1 MPVRPRAAAPRSVP
15 PAAATSVLAA
25 VPKDASAGFSEN
37 ALKILR
43 ARYFLKNEKGEL
55 VDKSPEDL
63 FRRVAGHVASAEKT
77 KALRERYAGE
87 FLRAM
92 MARDFLPNS
101 PTLTGAGRGM
111 CLSAC
116 FVLPIEDSL
125 DGIFESVKNA
135 AMVHK
140 EGGGTGFDFSRLRP
154 KGSFVRKTQ
163 GVASGPVSFLK
174 VIDAATEAVK
184 QGGTRRGAN
193 MGILR
198 VDHPDIEEFVQM
210 KLDGRSIA
218 NFNISVAVTDAF
230 MDAVRAGASYDLLDP
245 RSGRPAGRKDA
256 RSVFQTIVE
265 SAWAVGDPGLV
276 FIDRINR
283 GNPTAGLGPIRATNP
298 CGEQPLHDYESCNLG
313 SINLA
318 NFFDAGRK
326 DRFDWGR
333 FAGVIRMGV
342 RFLDNVIEVNK
353 YPLPQIEEMSR
364 ANRRIGL
371 GVMGW
376 ADLLLLME
384 LRYDSAKAL
393 ALAGKVAGFLRK
405 EAVAASRALAG
416 ERGSF
421 PNIGRSV
428 YKGTKMR
435 NATVFTIAPTGTI
448 SRIAGCSSS
457 IEPVFAFEVT
467 SKILDSEIKDV
478 HPIYAAWVEKNPGK
492 PLPEHFVSAH
502 EISPEWH
509 VRAQGAFQKHVDNSV
524 SKTINFPHAAAVEDI
539 EKAYDLAWDLGTK
552 GITIY
557 RDGCRESQVLYKNGT
572 EILHPKER
580 PTSLPS
586 VTDKIKTGFGN
597 LYVTIAFQN
606 QKPFEVFASIGKS
619 GYSTMADAEAL
630 GRLTSLALRS
640 GVEPMEVIQQLKG
653 IGGSEPIFTEGGL
666 IQSIPDAIAKVLEKH
681 FGEVRMSAKDFY
693 TVRCKICGAL
703 LPDEKCPVCMNC
715 GWSKCA

>member
-1 MPVRPRAAAPRSVP
+1 MAP
-15 PAAATSVLAA
+15 
-25 VPKDASAGFSEN
+25 SAGFSES
-37 ALKILR
+37 ALKILK

-55 VDKSPEDL
+55 VDTSPEDL
-63 FRRVAGHVASAEKT
+63 LRRVAAHVASAERT

-92 MARDFLPNS
+92 TARDFLPNS

-125 DGIFESVKNA
+125 DAIFETVKNA

-140 EGGGTGFDFSRLRP
+140 EGGGTGFDFSLLRP

-210 KLDGRSIA
+210 KLGGQSVA

-230 MDAVRAGASYDLLDP
+230 MEAVRAGSSYDIFDP
-245 RSGRPAGRKDA
+245 RDGQPVGRKDA
-256 RSVFQTIVE
+256 RAVFQTIVE
-265 SAWAVGDPGLV
+265 AAWAVGDPGLV

-283 GNPTAGLGPIRATNP
+283 CNPTAGLGPIRATNP
-298 CGEQPLHDYESCNLG
+298 CGEQPLHEYESCNLG

-318 NFFDAGRK
+318 NFYDPRRR
-326 DRFDWGR
+326 DRFDWAR
-333 FAGVIRMGV
+333 FAEVIRLAV
-342 RFLDNVIEVNK
+342 RFLDDVIEVNK
-353 YPLPQIEEMSR
+353 YPLPQVEEMSR

-376 ADLLLLME
+376 ADLLLLMGIK
-384 LRYDSAKAL
+384 YDSAKAL
-393 ALAGKVAGFLRK
+393 ALADKVAGFLRK
-405 EAVAASRALAG
+405 EAAAASRELAG

-435 NATVFTIAPTGTI
+435 NATVLTIAPTGTI

-467 SKILDSEIKDV
+467 SKILDTEIKDV
-478 HPIYAAWVEKNPGK
+478 HPIYAAWVEKNPGR
-492 PLPEHFVSAH
+492 PLPAYFVSAH
-502 EISPEWH
+502 EIKPEWH
-509 VRAQGAFQKHVDNSV
+509 VRTQAAFQKHVDNSV
-524 SKTINFPHAAAVEDI
+524 SKTVNFPHEAGIEDV
-539 EKAYDLAWDLGTK
+539 EKAYNLAWDLGTK

-572 EILHPKER
+572 EILHPQER

-597 LYVTIAFQN
+597 LYVTISFHN

-630 GRLTSLALRS
+630 GRLISMALRS
-640 GVEPMEVIQQLKG
+640 GVEAEEVIQQLKG

-681 FGEVRMSAKDFY
+681 FGEVRTSAKDFY

-703 LPDEKCPVCMNC
+703 LPDEKCPVCLNC
-715 GWSKCA
+715 GWSRCA

>member
-1 MPVRPRAAAPRSVP
+1 MPAKPRAADPGSV
-15 PAAATSVLAA
+15 PAAAAA
-25 VPKDASAGFSEN
+25 APKGDPAGFSEN
-37 ALKILR
+37 ALKILK

-55 VDKSPEDL
+55 VDRSPEDL

-276 FIDRINR
+276 FIDRINKD
-283 GNPTAGLGPIRATNP
+283 NPTAGLGPIRATNP

-318 NFFDAGRK
+318 NFFDPGRK

-333 FAGVIRMGV
+333 FAGVIRVGV

-364 ANRRIGL
+364 ANRRVGL

-384 LRYDSAKAL
+384 LKYDSAKAL
-393 ALAGKVAGFLRK
+393 ALAGKVAAFLRK

-509 VRAQGAFQKHVDNSV
+509 VRTQAAFQKHVDNSV
-524 SKTINFPHAAAVEDI
+524 SKTINFPHEAAVEDI
-539 EKAYDLAWDLGTK
+539 EKAYGLAWDLGTK

-640 GVEPMEVIQQLKG
+640 GVEPEEVIQQLKG